1 MPRSVLKTIIVL
13 AIVWLAVIGF
23 LFGLWCGGAGSEV
36 SKDSTTETTTSS
48 VPLYSSGQYEL
59 GFYEKQY
66 QDASTSEKIFALSAL
81 SPHHLVAAGEM
92 AALFSTVGSDDVKT
106 VVVLSPN
113 HFSTGKSAAQVSF
126 GTWQTPY
133 GDFETDEDAV
143 EKLLADVSVLKN
155 EEGTFENEHG
165 VFALTPFIKK
175 SFPSA
180 KIVALAIHDKLST
193 EDAKVLA
200 EALARDLPD
209 AFVVASADMSHYLP
223 HYAAVFHDEITERT
237 LACGCLDDLCQTD
250 LEVDSINVLSM
261 LMQINRARGTEVFS
275 LTGHSD
281 SVSMFASTSWNEN
294 TSHLL
299 GYFST
304 GAPSN
309 DNFISIHFVGDI
321 MLDRGTRKQINA
333 ADDIGYPWEKMD
345 RFLAG
350 TDFVVGNLE
359 GTVNKQ
365 SSTYTY
371 DPPFRFVFDPTYVE
385 EANKY
390 LDAVSLANNHASDV
404 GSAGELETHTWLE
417 NMGLPW
423 FGSYRNTSLRLDT
436 TIGDWPIS
444 FIGYHAFQPNEE
456 ALLAEISAAKADGK
470 FVIVMPHWGTEYRT
484 SPDSSEKRL
493 AKLIVEAGADLVIGG
508 HPHVPQGA
516 EVIEDTPVLYSLG
529 NFVFDQS
536 MPETWTGLTAGIIIS
551 DSQIEIHLLP
561 VFTKS
566 SQPTPV
572 SDAEAQ
578 KIFSALAAVSPTNI
592 ELSSTLQEQIKN
604 GIIIISRYDQNN

>member
-1 MPRSVLKTIIVL
+1 MRPILIRVIIIVSVGLL
-13 AIVWLAVIGF
+13 AMTGF
-23 LFGLWCGGAGSEV
+23 LFGLWAGGGCSGVERPNEA
-36 SKDSTTETTTSS
+36 TTSS

-66 QDASTSEKIFALSAL
+66 QDAGTPEKISALSAL

-92 AALFSTVGSDDVKT
+92 ATLFSAIGSDNIKT
-106 VVVLSPN
+106 IVVLSPN
-113 HFSTGKSAAQVSF
+113 HFSTGKSPAQVSL

-133 GDFETDEDAV
+133 GDLETDEDAV
-143 EKLLADVSVLKN
+143 EKLLADVAVLKN
-155 EEGTFENEHG
+155 EETTFEVEHG

-175 SFPSA
+175 SFSNA
-180 KIVALAIHDKLST
+180 KIVALAIHDKLSAEET
-193 EDAKVLA
+193 KDLA
-200 EALARDLPD
+200 EAIARDFPN

-223 HYAAVFHDEITERT
+223 HYAAVFHDKITERT
-237 LACGCLDDLCQTD
+237 LARGCQDESCQVD
-250 LEVDSINVLSM
+250 LEVDSNNVLSM
-261 LMQINRARGTEVFS
+261 LMQINRARGTENFS

-281 SVSMFASTSWNEN
+281 SVSMFTSTSWDEN

-299 GYFST
+299 GYFSSGEPT
-304 GAPSN
+304 N

-321 MLDRGTRKQINA
+321 MLDRGTRKQIDA

-345 RFLAG
+345 RFLSG

-359 GTVNKQ
+359 GTVNEQ
-365 SSTYTY
+365 ASTYTY

-385 EANKY
+385 EAHKY

-417 NMGLPW
+417 QMGLPW

-456 ALLAEISAAKADGK
+456 ALLAEITAAKIDGN
-470 FVIVMPHWGTEYRT
+470 FVIVMPHWGTEYRS
-484 SPDSSEKRL
+484 SPDSQETRL

-516 EVIEDTPVLYSLG
+516 EIVGETPVLYSLG

-536 MPETWTGLTAGIIIS
+536 MPETWTGLTAGVIIS

-561 VFTKS
+561 VTTKG
-566 SQPTPV
+566 SQPTPM
-572 SDAEAQ
+572 SDADAQ
-578 KIFSALAAVSPTNI
+578 KVLAGLAAVSPT
-592 ELSSTLQEQIKN
+592 SLQEQIKK
-604 GIIIISRYDQNN
+604 GIIIFPRYE